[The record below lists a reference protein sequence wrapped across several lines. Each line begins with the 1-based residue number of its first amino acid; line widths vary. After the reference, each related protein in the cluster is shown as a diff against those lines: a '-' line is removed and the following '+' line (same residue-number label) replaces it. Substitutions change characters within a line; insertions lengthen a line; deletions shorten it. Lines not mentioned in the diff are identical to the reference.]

1 MGDTKEGLGIGLG
14 NVIGGAISGITNLIG
29 QNSRDKRAMRNQQKL
44 MAIQYANQRNLNQQ
58 GHDLQMEAW
67 KKTNY
72 PAQMEM
78 LKEAGLNPA
87 LLYGMSSG
95 GGATTGSQ
103 GGGNASGGNAPAPQS
118 MEIGTILQGAMM
130 EAQIENI
137 KADTEQK
144 KADAGK
150 KGQETQGL
158 EMANEVME
166 LFGMDADK
174 IEASNRYDKAL
185 STGQIMYEGKNIPR
199 TRFEEQLIAESNQ
212 IIDNSEINE
221 ATKKAQINEKLY
233 SAIEKEVDI
242 RAKEQGINL
251 SKQQEYQLWHKIR
264 QDWVKAGLQGL
275 DIIVKGRLKDIG
287 KAGK

>member
-1 MGDTKEGLGIGLG
+1 
-14 NVIGGAISGITNLIG
+14 
-29 QNSRDKRAMRNQQKL
+29 
-44 MAIQYANQRNLNQQ
+44 
-58 GHDLQMEAW
+58 
-67 KKTNY
+67 
-72 PAQMEM
+72 
-78 LKEAGLNPA
+78 
-87 LLYGMSSG
+87 
-95 GGATTGSQ
+95 
-103 GGGNASGGNAPAPQS
+103 
-118 MEIGTILQGAMM
+118 
-130 EAQIENI
+130 
-137 KADTEQK
+137 
-144 KADAGK
+144 
-150 KGQETQGL
+150 
-158 EMANEVME
+158 ME